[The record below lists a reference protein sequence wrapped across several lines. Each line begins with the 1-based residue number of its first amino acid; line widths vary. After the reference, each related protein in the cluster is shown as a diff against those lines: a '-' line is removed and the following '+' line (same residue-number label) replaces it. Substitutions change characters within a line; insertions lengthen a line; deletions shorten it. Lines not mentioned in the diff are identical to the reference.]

1 MKKNNMS
8 HEWLTK
14 SLISLSVQ
22 FVSESK
28 LKRSSKETT
37 ETSSSPA
44 TDSYNKEASKK
55 IVMDKNFDAK
65 N

>member
-8 HEWLTK
+8 HERLTK

-37 ETSSSPA
+37 ETLSSPA

-55 IVMDKNFDAK
+55 IEMDKNFDAK